1 MFVKRAMPRVLVI
14 DDNRDMRDLLRVVL
28 ERDGYAVDVA
38 ADGEE
43 GLQIQNA
50 RPADVVITDIFMPN
64 RDGLETIGR
73 LRAEHPRAK
82 VLVISGGGDVVRGT
96 SYLSTAREIGAHA
109 VLPKPFDLPA
119 LLATVRGL
127 IT

>member
-1 MFVKRAMPRVLVI
+1 MPRILVI

-43 GLQIQNA
+43 GLQIQSA

-73 LRAEHPRAK
+73 LRAEHPRVK